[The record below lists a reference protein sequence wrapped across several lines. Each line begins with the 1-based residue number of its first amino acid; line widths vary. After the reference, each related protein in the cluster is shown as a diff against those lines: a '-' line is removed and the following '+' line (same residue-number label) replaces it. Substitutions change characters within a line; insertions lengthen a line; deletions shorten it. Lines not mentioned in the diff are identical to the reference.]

1 MRPAP
6 SWPEPEQPAPEQ
18 PACTCRNSITLPRLL
33 LPWSTHAL
41 HCPCLRPPAPLCA
54 HHHPP
59 PLPPPPR
66 SERLDRSLAEDQRK
80 KEACSINQS
89 LSSLG
94 DVFAALASRSQ
105 HIPYRNSKLTY
116 LLQVR
121 LPD

>member
-1 MRPAP
+1 MQLGP
-6 SWPEPEQPAPEQ
+6 SAH
-18 PACTCRNSITLPRLL
+18 LPRCPAD
-33 LPWSTHAL
+33 LPAA
-41 HCPCLRPPAPLCA
+41 PCLPA
-54 HHHPP
+54 
-59 PLPPPPR
+59 

-94 DVFAALASRSQ
+94 DVFTSLAAKSN

-121 LPD
+121 NA